1 LTDKLNFNGI
11 YGMMANPLQ
20 QVFIMGSIW
29 FLTRQKRNQ
38 YLNIFEIGSWIGAS
52 ALTWVEALRIHNSRK
67 CALSCIDA
75 RKPYYNQNEI
85 CDDLIGKINEA

>member
-1 LTDKLNFNGI
+1 MT
-11 YGMMANPLQ
+11 ANPLR
-20 QVFIMGSIW
+20 QVFMMGSIW

-38 YLNIFEIGSWIGAS
+38 SLKILEIGSWSGAS
-52 ALTWVEALRIHNSRK
+52 ALTWGEALRIHNSCK
-67 CALSCIDA
+67 GALSCIDA